1 MADTLAPVFRVGNL
15 CYDFVMPAK
24 KSSKKKSSDMST
36 LDAGGGSYGLI
47 DGLSGRNDPGNS
59 ASFVGAMRPDIRGVY
74 GSGPYDFPDPYK
86 PPVPL
91 KELPRRTKPTP
102 PSTKKPKPKPSPKKK
117 RGSAGGSSALGVD

>member
-36 LDAGGGSYGLI
+36 LDAGGGLYGLI

-59 ASFVGAMRPDIRGVY
+59 ASFTGAMRPDIRGVY

-86 PPVPL
+86 PPVQ
-91 KELPRRTKPTP
+91 KKLPSRTKPTP
-102 PSTKKPKPKPSPKKK
+102 PSTKKPAPKPSPKKK